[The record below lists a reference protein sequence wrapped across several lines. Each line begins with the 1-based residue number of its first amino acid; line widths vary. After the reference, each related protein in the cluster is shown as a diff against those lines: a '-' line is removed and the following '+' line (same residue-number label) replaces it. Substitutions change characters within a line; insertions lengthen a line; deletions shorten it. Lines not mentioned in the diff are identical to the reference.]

1 MRYEDENIWLT
12 QKMIAQLYG
21 VSVQAIQQHIAT
33 LITHNEIE
41 QATIKKYLIVQQEG
55 IREVKLQS

>member
-1 MRYEDENIWLT
+1 LADTKNDCT
-12 QKMIAQLYG
+12 AVG